1 MKKLFKNLFL
11 FGVIFSLLLCV
22 ACGQNTSFGS
32 DITAE
37 QILNTATTVQI
48 YDNNKTYIKGKV
60 EMDAFSMSM
69 WSDGVFD
76 ECKEF
81 DLISDY
87 AVCYSNDNNTF
98 EISVLKAEKKEDTDK
113 LVSLLERRK
122 QTLATGDKAAYDPE
136 FKMLMEK
143 SEILVEDE
151 FVILL
156 ITHDNDAVIS
166 AIETLKK

>member
-1 MKKLFKNLFL
+1 
-11 FGVIFSLLLCV
+11 
-22 ACGQNTSFGS
+22 
-32 DITAE
+32 
-37 QILNTATTVQI
+37 
-48 YDNNKTYIKGKV
+48 
-60 EMDAFSMSM
+60 MSM

-76 ECKEF
+76 ECQEF

-87 AVCYSNDNNTF
+87 AICYSNDNNTF
-98 EISVLKAEKKEDTDK
+98 EISVLKAEKKEDASK

-136 FKMLMEK
+136 FEMLLEK
-143 SEILVEDE
+143 SEILVCDS

-156 ITHDNDAVIS
+156 ITQNNDAVIS

>member
-1 MKKLFKNLFL
+1 MKKVFKYLL
-11 FGVIFSLLLCV
+11 LSGVIFSLLLCA
-22 ACGQNTSFGS
+22 ACGQNESFGN

-37 QILNTATTVQI
+37 QILSVATTAQS
-48 YDNNKTYIKGKV
+48 YDNNKTYIKGNV
-60 EMDAFSMSM
+60 EMDTFTMSM

-76 ECKEF
+76 ECQEF

-87 AVCYSNDNNTF
+87 AICYSNDNNTF
-98 EISVLKAEKKEDTDK
+98 EISVLKAEKKEDASK

-136 FKMLMEK
+136 FEMLLEK
-143 SEILVEDE
+143 SEILVCDS

-156 ITHDNDAVIS
+156 ITQNNDAVIS